1 MTPMISRIRMTF
13 TTAIV
18 TAAIACSGDKT
29 ADTADTG
36 LAATAAESSAGDA
49 QVSEEAA
56 VPLTLTAADLDG
68 FEKGIARETQL
79 VKEAQERSRTA
90 TTPQA
95 RGEAIQ
101 ATFEDNTISA
111 AAPVTGL
118 SPERYKLVRET
129 LSKIM
134 TTLDFQGKI
143 DGPQSVD
150 TARAGPDMKARLSSD
165 PYAALDPAGAEAL
178 KARLDRITPVW
189 VDYDGEFVLVNSK
202 VGRTKNA
209 NVLNRPHVAIE
220 ISDPDNPYR
229 YLMIRGVVV
238 EVITQPDTTHI
249 DSLSQ
254 RYIGV
259 EKYPWGTP
267 GEVRQILKIRPEH
280 VVARVV
286 VADPN
291 KPLEY

>member
-1 MTPMISRIRMTF
+1 MISRIRLTF
-13 TTAIV
+13 T
-18 TAAIACSGDKT
+18 AATVLAVIACGGDKT
-29 ADTADTG
+29 AESSDTG
-36 LAATAAESSAGDA
+36 MTATPAESSTGDA
-49 QVSEEAA
+49 QTSEAA
-56 VPLTLTAADLDG
+56 AAPLTLTAADLDG

-101 ATFEDNTISA
+101 AAFEDNTIAA

-129 LSKIM
+129 LSAIM

-150 TARAGPDMKARLSSD
+150 TALAGPAMKSRLSSD

-189 VDYDGEFVLVNSK
+189 VEY
-202 VGRTKNA
+202 
-209 NVLNRPHVAIE
+209 
-220 ISDPDNPYR
+220 
-229 YLMIRGVVV
+229 
-238 EVITQPDTTHI
+238 ITLTAV
-249 DSLSQ
+249 S
-254 RYIGV
+254 G
-259 EKYPWGTP
+259 
-267 GEVRQILKIRPEH
+267 
-280 VVARVV
+280 
-286 VADPN
+286 
-291 KPLEY
+291 

>member
-1 MTPMISRIRMTF
+1 MISRIRLTL
-13 TTAIV
+13 
-18 TAAIACSGDKT
+18 TAATVLAALACSGDKSAET
-29 ADTADTG
+29 AETG
-36 LAATAAESSAGDA
+36 MASTAAEPQTGNA
-49 QVSEEAA
+49 QTSEAA
-56 VPLTLTAADLDG
+56 APLTLTAADLDG

-118 SPERYKLVRET
+118 SPERYKIVRET
-129 LSKIM
+129 LSTIM

-178 KARLDRITPVW
+178 KARLDRIVPVW
-189 VDYDGEFVLVNSK
+189 VEYITLTA
-202 VGRTKNA
+202 VG
-209 NVLNRPHVAIE
+209 
-220 ISDPDNPYR
+220 
-229 YLMIRGVVV
+229 G
-238 EVITQPDTTHI
+238 
-249 DSLSQ
+249 
-254 RYIGV
+254 
-259 EKYPWGTP
+259 
-267 GEVRQILKIRPEH
+267 
-280 VVARVV
+280 
-286 VADPN
+286 
-291 KPLEY
+291 